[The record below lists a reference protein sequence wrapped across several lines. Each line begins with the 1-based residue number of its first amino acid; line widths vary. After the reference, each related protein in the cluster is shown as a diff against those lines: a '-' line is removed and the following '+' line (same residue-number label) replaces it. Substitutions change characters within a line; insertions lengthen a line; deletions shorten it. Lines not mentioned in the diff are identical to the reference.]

1 MISREYRRA
10 STNFHP
16 DKQCS
21 EELFHQLEKA
31 RSFLADLASSW
42 AQIEGVPSFSK
53 YSKLCHCS
61 KCTKL
66 WNRMVGCKWCFGIN
80 KRHGHTVRCKAWAKF
95 GSVTGYFFRDRPSTI
110 PQYIMFMAH
119 GKSEEEARQRLKSSC
134 KLPKGPRSFV
144 RRRQKQRGRSKK
156 KSLPRQFKRAL
167 TFLMQPGRQG
177 QASPCQPLQL
187 ARHCHLM
194 LLLQMFWLPGLHH
207 HLLVAQHQ

>member
-1 MISREYRRA
+1 MINREYRRA

-80 KRHGHTVRCKAWAKF
+80 KRHGHTVRWKAWAKF
-95 GSVTGYFFRDRPSTI
+95 GSVTGYFFRNRPSTI

-119 GKSEEEARQRLKSSC
+119 GKSEEEARQAIVTKAEVQLQIAKRAKELC
-134 KLPKGPRSFV
+134 KEETKAK
-144 RRRQKQRGRSKK
+144 RQKQEE
-156 KSLPRQFKRAL
+156 
-167 TFLMQPGRQG
+167 
-177 QASPCQPLQL
+177 
-187 ARHCHLM
+187 
-194 LLLQMFWLPGLHH
+194 
-207 HLLVAQHQ
+207 